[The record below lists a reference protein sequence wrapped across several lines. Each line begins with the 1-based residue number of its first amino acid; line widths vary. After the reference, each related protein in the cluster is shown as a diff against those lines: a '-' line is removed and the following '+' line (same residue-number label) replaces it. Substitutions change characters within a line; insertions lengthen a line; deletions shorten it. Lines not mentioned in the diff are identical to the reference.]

1 RPELQ
6 VVGISGGEPF
16 VERRGLTLA
25 SRQLV
30 AAGKDLVVY
39 TSGVWATGSETP
51 DWIRRVL
58 RSSSCAFLSTD
69 AFHAAALADE
79 RFVRA
84 ARAIAAEGTWI
95 VVQVIDLGEMV
106 ARAEGLL
113 QKAFGNSWRDFA
125 EFSLTRPLAYG
136 RGATV
141 FARGPARTAG
151 REFGRCMVA
160 AAPVIRYDGR
170 ITGCCNEQVMM
181 GGGPER
187 LRHRSA
193 SGRELTEAMDR
204 FRA

>member
-1 RPELQ
+1 MRRLKLAELEQIRRTPGLSVLLFLTDRCPVGCAHCSVDSRADSPTITDFELFQQIVDVLCTRPELQ

-84 ARAIAAEGTWI
+84 ARAC
-95 VVQVIDLGEMV
+95 L
-106 ARAEGLL
+106 
-113 QKAFGNSWRDFA
+113 RDA
-125 EFSLTRPLAYG
+125 VWVR
-136 RGATV
+136 
-141 FARGPARTAG
+141 ARTPLDYT
-151 REFGRCMVA
+151 FLMT
-160 AAPVIRYDGR
+160 PLR
-170 ITGCCNEQVMM
+170 IESI
-181 GGGPER
+181 
-187 LRHRSA
+187 LSASARSA
-193 SGRELTEAMDR
+193 PSRVRGISSFAPAGL
-204 FRA
+204 